1 MIQSTA
7 TVAPDRV
14 ADNAAGDGNV
24 HHIPVDQIVA
34 SPFNPRSTF
43 DQVELHQLAD
53 SLVADGQMQNI
64 VVRKRLLIARCNDE
78 NGNDARYE
86 LVAGERRWRA
96 AQVAGLASIRAMV
109 VDVDDKKAIELAGME
124 NYQRAQLN
132 DIEQARWFETMI
144 EQAGYTQKKLGEK
157 LGITQAQ
164 VSQRLALLKLPND
177 WQTALIT
184 GVIPFTW
191 ARELV
196 PWTDHP
202 QILKRL
208 RADIGKDVP
217 GSLNEFQG
225 ALEDAIEAMSR
236 PIASGAN
243 VQFEDNDG
251 NYRWTTVAFK
261 PTKKQKEELQL
272 ITVKRDWGGPQKRAL
287 NIELWDQ
294 LQAAGEQRRAQRDA
308 AAAAK
313 RDQGGQAAPKGSPA
327 QKRALAKKQAE
338 QLERKMYAWKIRW
351 YQNRIAEHLRSDSVL
366 LPTKLRLLLFF
377 ASQQSPE
384 IRNQDLIASASE
396 LGVREKK
403 RGKSWYARAD
413 TWGTI
418 SGVEQLQLDDLVRSV
433 LERWVQHD
441 TGSYRADLQPPDVEA
456 IADDLGID
464 IATEWELDRS
474 YLELH
479 TTAQLQALITEWKLG
494 KHKISGKRTDIID
507 GILAAKPTT
516 PPKAL
521 IKAKGGR

>member
-191 ARELV
+191 ARELA

-208 RADIGKDVP
+208 RADIGQDVP
-217 GSLNEFQG
+217 GSLNGFKG

-287 NIELWDQ
+287 NIELWDK
-294 LQAAGEQRRAQRDA
+294 LQAAGEKRRAKRDA

-313 RDQGGQAAPKGSPA
+313 RDQVAQAAPKGSPA

-338 QLERKMYAWKIRW
+338 QLERKIYAWKIRW
-351 YQNRIAEHLRSDSVL
+351 YQNRIAEHLRTECVL
-366 LPTKLRLLLFF
+366 IPTRWRLLLFF
-377 ASQQSPE
+377 ACGQSPH
-384 IRNQDLIASASE
+384 IRQEQMIREAAS
-396 LGVREKK
+396 LGAKVKK
-403 RGKSWYARAD
+403 RGYGKDAL
-413 TWGTI
+413 GTLANM
-418 SGVEQLQLDDLVRSV
+418 SDGDLDELVCKALEQ
-433 LERWVQHD
+433 WVQHD
-441 TGSYRADLQPPDVEA
+441 TTNYRSEIQPVDIEL
-456 IADDLGID
+456 IADELAID
-464 IATEWELDRS
+464 IAQEWELDRS